1 MKARFIFSMILMT
14 VCASLSAQIVI
25 TQADK
30 DKASEIVS
38 QMTLE
43 EKVEMLYGH
52 IDGFHTAPLPRF
64 NIPAVAMCDGPQGVR
79 NLQKKQLRST
89 YFPCGISIAS
99 TWNRDA
105 AGWVGDGIGTDAVA
119 RGAGIML
126 CPGMNIYRSA
136 LCGRNFEYYGE
147 DPYLAGEMALNM
159 IDGIQGHGIIATA
172 KHFAINNQEF
182 DRHNT
187 GSVADE
193 RTMNEIYFPAFR
205 KVIEKGNV
213 GAVMM
218 SYNPVNGAHAS
229 ENAALVNELRKWG
242 HEGII
247 MSDWHSTYTTI
258 GCLQTSLDME
268 MPGHQ
273 AWYPEKILPL
283 VKNGVVTE
291 KQLDE
296 KCQHIIQTL
305 SAFGFIG
312 KTMNENTA
320 DEDNPYCRELAYK
333 AALEGPVLLKN
344 EGVLPIRPSK
354 NNTILVLG
362 PNADY
367 QAYGGGSGRV
377 LTCHGRS
384 STIYKGMSELG
395 KGYNVKLRVE
405 AEPEEVSQADVVIL
419 CVGFNKDLEYE
430 AADRTYALPKEQV
443 ELINR
448 VLDWNDNVVV
458 VINSG
463 GEVDLNGW
471 GDKAEAIVMDWY
483 AGQEG
488 GRALAQLLSGRVS
501 FSGRL
506 PFTYWGSLEK
516 NPAQQYYP
524 VSVVDRAGERHR
536 KSPCVEYREGVFVGY
551 RGVEF
556 FDSKPL
562 YPFGYGLTY
571 SDFQYSDIQVQEC
584 DEGYDVTFTIKNIGS
599 CEAAEV
605 AQVYVAP
612 INPCVVRPARELK
625 GFSKINLKKGES
637 QQVTVS
643 LPMEAFSR
651 YDIDAH
657 SWVMDKGEYI
667 IQVGASSQDIRLQSS
682 LEL

>member
-1 MKARFIFSMILMT
+1 MNTRFMISIALLALGI
-14 VCASLSAQIVI
+14 CLSAQPVI
-25 TQADK
+25 TPK
-30 DKASEIVS
+30 DKEIAEKVVS

-89 YFPCGISIAS
+89 YFPCVISIAS

-105 AGWVGDGIGTDAVA
+105 AGWVGDGIGTDAVT

-147 DPYLAGEMALNM
+147 DPFLAGEMALNM
-159 IDGIQGHGIIATA
+159 IEGIQKHDIIATA

-187 GSVADE
+187 GSVVDE
-193 RTMNEIYFPAFR
+193 RTMNEIYFPAFK
-205 KVIEKGNV
+205 KVIQKGNV

-229 ENAALVNELRKWG
+229 ENATLVNQLREWG

-296 KCQHIIQTL
+296 KCRHIIQTL

-320 DEDNPYCRELAYK
+320 DEDNPYCRSLAYK

-344 EGVLPIRPSK
+344 DGILPLRPSR

-405 AEPEEVSQADVVIL
+405 AEPDEVSAASVVIL

-448 VLDWNDNVVV
+448 VLEWNDNVVV

-463 GEVDLNGW
+463 GEVDLGDW
-471 GDKAEAIVMDWY
+471 GEKAEAIVMDWY

-488 GRALAQLLSGRVS
+488 GRALAQLLAGKVS
-501 FSGRL
+501 FTGRL
-506 PFTYWGSLEK
+506 PFTYWGTLDK
-516 NPAQQYYP
+516 NPAQKYYP
-524 VSVVDRAGERHR
+524 ISVVDRAGERHR

-556 FDSKPL
+556 YDVQPL

-571 SDFQYSDIQVQEC
+571 TEFKYSDIAVSQTP
-584 DEGYDVTFTIKNIGS
+584 EGYNVTFKLKNTGS
-599 CEAAEV
+599 YDASEV

-612 INPCVVRPARELK
+612 VKPSIVRPARELK
-625 GFSKINLKKGES
+625 GFEKVALKKGEEKT
-637 QQVTVS
+637 VTVT
-643 LPMEAFSR
+643 LPMDSFAH

-657 SWVMDKGEYI
+657 SWVTDKGEYR
-667 IQVGASSQDIRLQSS
+667 IQVGASSLDIRLESS
-682 LEL
+682 IEL

>member
-1 MKARFIFSMILMT
+1 
-14 VCASLSAQIVI
+14 
-25 TQADK
+25 
-30 DKASEIVS
+30 
-38 QMTLE
+38 
-43 EKVEMLYGH
+43 
-52 IDGFHTAPLPRF
+52 
-64 NIPAVAMCDGPQGVR
+64 
-79 NLQKKQLRST
+79 
-89 YFPCGISIAS
+89 
-99 TWNRDA
+99 
-105 AGWVGDGIGTDAVA
+105 
-119 RGAGIML
+119 
-126 CPGMNIYRSA
+126 
-136 LCGRNFEYYGE
+136 
-147 DPYLAGEMALNM
+147 
-159 IDGIQGHGIIATA
+159 
-172 KHFAINNQEF
+172 
-182 DRHNT
+182 
-187 GSVADE
+187 
-193 RTMNEIYFPAFR
+193 
-205 KVIEKGNV
+205 
-213 GAVMM
+213 
-218 SYNPVNGAHAS
+218 
-229 ENAALVNELRKWG
+229 
-242 HEGII
+242 
-247 MSDWHSTYTTI
+247 
-258 GCLQTSLDME
+258 
-268 MPGHQ
+268 
-273 AWYPEKILPL
+273 
-283 VKNGVVTE
+283 
-291 KQLDE
+291 
-296 KCQHIIQTL
+296 
-305 SAFGFIG
+305 
-312 KTMNENTA
+312 
-320 DEDNPYCRELAYK
+320 
-333 AALEGPVLLKN
+333 
-344 EGVLPIRPSK
+344 
-354 NNTILVLG
+354 
-362 PNADY
+362 
-367 QAYGGGSGRV
+367 
-377 LTCHGRS
+377 
-384 STIYKGMSELG
+384 MSELG

-599 CEAAEV
+599 FEAAEV

-682 LEL
+682 IEL